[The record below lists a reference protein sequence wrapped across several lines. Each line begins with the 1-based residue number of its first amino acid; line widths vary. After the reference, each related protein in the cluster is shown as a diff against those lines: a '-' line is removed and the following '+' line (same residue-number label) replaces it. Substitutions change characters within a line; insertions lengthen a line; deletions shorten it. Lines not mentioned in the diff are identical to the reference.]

1 MDGEGKGRGGGATMK
16 VIVALIRKLDR
27 GGRDRQS
34 RGDGDGVRRGRGGS
48 VATRALATA
57 A

>member
-27 GGRDRQS
+27 GGETDRA
-34 RGDGDGVRRGRGGS
+34 GRAGI
-48 VATRALATA
+48 L
-57 A
+57 